1 MKGMAVL
8 FFFKV
13 YYDTNIN
20 MYKSRD
26 SRTDGQTDIRTDGQT
41 DLCIKV
47 YIFSSSNVSR
57 FLYGI

>member
-13 YYDTNIN
+13 YYDTNRN

-47 YIFSSSNVSR
+47 YIFSFSNVSML
-57 FLYGI
+57 LYGI